1 MLSLRWN
8 ALLSAVALAVFA
20 PQLAAQTEVLI
31 SAAADNTLYEDLS
44 GGVSNGAGAGFFAGR
59 PFAGTIQR
67 GAIRFDVAASVPAGM
82 AIVSARLELTMDR
95 SIVGPFNFSLHRF
108 NASWGEGAST
118 GSMGGGG
125 GGPAANNDVTWLHR
139 FYPGT
144 LWINAGGDF
153 AAAASA
159 TTLVDMTGRYTW
171 SSTALKADVQD
182 MLDQPGLNHGWMMR
196 GDESVL
202 GTAKRFVT
210 REGTNASQ
218 RPVLRVSYGPRASVA
233 SQGLGCGRGPLSLSA
248 IGLPTLGNAGFAL
261 AFANGQPNAPLALYA
276 AASFFPNGFPYSPSC
291 KLELDPLSLFL
302 LLNAGLDGAGTL
314 TLPIPIPFDPA
325 LAGAPVA
332 LQGFALELGFESG
345 VVGSNALRV
354 VPGF

>member
-8 ALLSAVALAVFA
+8 ALFSALALTAFA

-31 SAAADNTLYEDLS
+31 SAAADNTLYEDVS
-44 GGVSNGAGAGFFAGR
+44 GGLSNGAGTGFFAGR
-59 PFAGTIQR
+59 PFAGSIQR

-108 NASWGEGAST
+108 TASWGEGTST
-118 GSMGGGG
+118 GTMGGGG
-125 GGPAANNDVTWLHR
+125 GGPATNNDVTWLHR
-139 FYPGT
+139 FYSGT
-144 LWINAGGDF
+144 LWTNAGGDF

-159 TTLVDMTGRYTW
+159 TTQVDSIGLYTW
-171 SSTALKADVQD
+171 SSTAFTADVQD
-182 MLDQPGLNHGWMMR
+182 MLDQPGLNHGWMLR
-196 GDESVL
+196 GDESML

-218 RPVLRVSYGPRASVA
+218 RPVLRVRYGPRASVA

-248 IGLPTLGNAGFAL
+248 SGAPTLGNAGFAL
-261 AFANGQPNAPLALYA
+261 AFASGQPGAPFALYA

-291 KLELDPLSLFL
+291 RLELDPLSLFL
-302 LLNAGLDGAGTL
+302 LLNAGLDGAGAF
-314 TLPIPIPFDPA
+314 TLPIAIPFDPA
-325 LAGAPVA
+325 LAGASVA
-332 LQGFALELGFESG
+332 LQGFALEIGFESG
-345 VVGSNALRV
+345 IVASNALRV
-354 VPGF
+354 TPGF